1 MLRLRDMSRQVTR
14 VDKVKEGTVLSR
26 VQVQVVTGPEVEEG
40 VLATSCMG
48 VLQGRVADGHIVFHA
63 AQTTYRATQSSS
75 HAHDYCTTILYST
88 CDHLEATIYTVL
100 QRPTSHHNVAPPFP
114 VCAPDFAWPSRW
126 ELRPTPQSSDM
137 DCRRGGA
144 GGTVTEGSS
153 CERRRCP
160 RTHGYLCTTRWDT
173 S

>member
-1 MLRLRDMSRQVTR
+1 MRRLLRLRDMSRQVTR

-88 CDHLEATIYTVL
+88 CDHLEATIYTVSSGRL
-100 QRPTSHHNVAPPFP
+100 VTTMSPHHSQFVLPTLHGH
-114 VCAPDFAWPSRW
+114 R
-126 ELRPTPQSSDM
+126 
-137 DCRRGGA
+137 A
-144 GGTVTEGSS
+144 GS
-153 CERRRCP
+153 
-160 RTHGYLCTTRWDT
+160 
-173 S
+173 